1 MTRQTATYTYS
12 VGLKE
17 IPMPT
22 SQYIQQA
29 EAILKAAQ
37 NGHLPEHVQASAHE
51 GLAKTRQATRNSVA
65 TARDGAELVER
76 VLSDTKTLAEKALQN
91 FVVNT
96 DAAFDAAQALLRAKN
111 VTEAAQLH
119 AQFFQSQIAKVGEQS
134 KEFYELAT
142 KLTQQTFATWNSIA
156 TKSLA
161 RLPS

>member
-1 MTRQTATYTYS
+1 
-12 VGLKE
+12 
-17 IPMPT
+17 MPT
-22 SQYIQQA
+22 SQYLQQA

-37 NGHLPEHVQASAHE
+37 NGHLPDQIQASAHE

-76 VLSDTKTLAEKALQN
+76 TLSDTKTLAEKALQN

-96 DAAFDAAQALLRAKN
+96 EAAFDAAQAMLRAKD
-111 VTEAAQLH
+111 VTEATQLQ
-119 AQFFQSQIAKVGEQS
+119 AQFIQAQIAKAGEQS

-142 KLTQQTFATWNSIA
+142 KLTQQTFATWNSVV
-156 TKSLA
+156 TKSFA